1 MISSTEVVNL
11 IDKELLFESNTASK
25 QTLQRLKTKIESME
39 EKALDQQY
47 LEQLKDEEERKKEMF
62 KKANAAL
69 EDAFKH
75 A

>member
-11 IDKELLFESNTASK
+11 IDKEMLFERNSVSK
-25 QTLQRLKTKIESME
+25 QTLQRLKTKIQSME
-39 EKALDQQY
+39 DKAI
-47 LEQLKDEEERKKEMF
+47 EQCYEEHLKDEEERKKEMF